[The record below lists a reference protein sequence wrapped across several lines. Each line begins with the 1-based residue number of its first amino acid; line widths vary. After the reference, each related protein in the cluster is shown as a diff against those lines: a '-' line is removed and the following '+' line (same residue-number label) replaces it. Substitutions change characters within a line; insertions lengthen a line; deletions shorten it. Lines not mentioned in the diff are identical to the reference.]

1 MVVALILVLV
11 GLDIVDELLVGG
23 GVAVEDVVLNHEH
36 DVERDGKDAQAE
48 LRRVSRDRT
57 PIV

>member
-1 MVVALILVLV
+1 MVVTLDLV
-11 GLDIVDELLVGG
+11 GLHIVDELLVGR